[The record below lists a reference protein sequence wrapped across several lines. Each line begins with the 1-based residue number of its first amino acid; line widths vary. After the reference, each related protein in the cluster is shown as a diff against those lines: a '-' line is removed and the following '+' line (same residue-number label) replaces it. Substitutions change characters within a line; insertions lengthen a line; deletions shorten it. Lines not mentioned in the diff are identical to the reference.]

1 MKSSSLILIM
11 ISVGLFYTFIDPQY
25 QKVKEARAEAGEF
38 KEMLKNVSEIARTR
52 EDLEV
57 KHREIPKEEIEKL
70 EKVLPDNS
78 DIVKLALDLDA
89 IASNYGIAIKKIQ
102 VGEKEVD
109 DTATF
114 IEQPT
119 AAATYERETVS
130 FGFVTSYD
138 NFKNFVNDIEKSLR
152 IIDIQSA
159 SFQVGEEGSNLYE
172 YKLTIGT
179 YWLK

>member
-1 MKSSSLILIM
+1 MV
-11 ISVGLFYTFIDPQY
+11 SVGLFYTFIDPQY
-25 QKVKEARAEAGEF
+25 GKVKEVRAEAQEF
-38 KEMLKNVSEIARTR
+38 KQMLKNVSEIARIR
-52 EDLEV
+52 EDLEI
-57 KHREIPKEEIEKL
+57 KHREIPQQEVEKL
-70 EKVLPDNS
+70 EKALPDNS

-89 IASNYGIAIKKIQ
+89 IASKYGIAIKKIE
-102 VGEKEVD
+102 VGEKQVD
-109 DTATF
+109 DVATF

-119 AAATYERETVS
+119 IAANYEKETVS

-138 NFKNFVNDIEKSLR
+138 NFRNFVSDIEKSLR

-172 YKLTIGT
+172 YKLTVGT